1 LLEKQAKKYRERG
14 KNNLELNI
22 LDVCETLRLGA
33 NSEMS
38 VDFIGKGNIWIKN
51 TYNNDVIAIARY
63 IINEA
68 VQRTAPGQLSITGLD
83 SDFSGIFAPFAALAS
98 GINKQLELLGNFKEL
113 EEYLDYLGQHIQA
126 VQNVIQGRSDT
137 LTEFRRNINRPVE
150 GYKLVVL
157 FLNFSVVEAA
167 FLAKLST
174 LLQRGPA
181 AGVSFLVIPANNKI
195 SGDRTPHNLDKNIN
209 FLSADGNKAV
219 LLKSDGQ
226 PQSFATYNP
235 PNIIDVIKNCEGFV
249 ERLKTSTLPVVHF
262 DEVNNV
268 SALWNETS
276 ENGLTFTV
284 GKYGV
289 NNVDITIGDEINQR
303 HNALITGAVG
313 QGKSN
318 LISIIIHSLCQRYS
332 PRELNLYLLDFKE
345 GVSLKP
351 FANIGQQEYL
361 PHAKVVGLESDVDL
375 GLAVLEHLYGEY
387 LRRLKL
393 FKERNVKNLKD
404 FRTAYPNEEMP
415 RILAIIDE
423 FQLMFGDDMNFGQ
436 KIVDLLEKSV
446 RLFRAA
452 GIHFILASQS
462 ISGNI
467 VLGNKRESI
476 FSQVPIRIAHK
487 NSVSE
492 SQNTLGNANNAAAYL
507 RAREAIVN
515 LDYGEV
521 SQNHKTVIAWANEE
535 ILCPLRRTWWEKV
548 NTTSQPPYV
557 FESDKRISAGTAPT
571 DAKKLKT
578 TTVPIALIGE
588 KISITGEKLAIP
600 FPSESGRNIAIIGS
614 PDAEVSNSDGIIQG
628 IALSIAARQEQVRF
642 LFCDFRGK
650 EESIEVRQ
658 PAFVKA
664 LSTHGVSV
672 ENIQRSLFKDT
683 VTKLMEFAD
692 SEQKVF
698 VFALGMDRWEYEKD
712 DYGTP
717 PLKSFVDGA
726 PEKGIHFIGWWIK
739 PSKFKAHVSGFE
751 GSDAFNTKIFL
762 RVDEG
767 SVRSLT
773 SPFVKW
779 EAAVNRALLS
789 DEVEFS
795 DEIVF
800 IPYSPIQ

>member
-1 LLEKQAKKYRERG
+1 
-14 KNNLELNI
+14 LELNI

>member
-1 LLEKQAKKYRERG
+1 LEKQAKKYRERG

>member
-1 LLEKQAKKYRERG
+1 
-14 KNNLELNI
+14 
-22 LDVCETLRLGA
+22 
-33 NSEMS
+33 
-38 VDFIGKGNIWIKN
+38 
-51 TYNNDVIAIARY
+51 
-63 IINEA
+63 
-68 VQRTAPGQLSITGLD
+68 
-83 SDFSGIFAPFAALAS
+83 
-98 GINKQLELLGNFKEL
+98 
-113 EEYLDYLGQHIQA
+113 
-126 VQNVIQGRSDT
+126 
-137 LTEFRRNINRPVE
+137 
-150 GYKLVVL
+150 
-157 FLNFSVVEAA
+157 
-167 FLAKLST
+167 
-174 LLQRGPA
+174 
-181 AGVSFLVIPANNKI
+181 
-195 SGDRTPHNLDKNIN
+195 LDKNIN

>member
-1 LLEKQAKKYRERG
+1 MDS
-14 KNNLELNI
+14 NI
-22 LDVCETLRLGA
+22 LDVCEVLFLGA
-33 NSEMS
+33 NGEIKI
-38 VDFIGKGNIWIKN
+38 DFIGKGNIWIKN
-51 TYNNDVIAIARY
+51 TYNNDVIALARY

-68 VQRTAPGQLSITGLD
+68 VQKTAPGQLSITGLD
-83 SDFSGIFAPFAALAS
+83 GDFSGVFAPFATLAS
-98 GINKQLELLGNFKEL
+98 GANKQLELLGNFKDL
-113 EEYLDYLGQHIQA
+113 EDHLDYLGQHIQA
-126 VQNVIQGRSDT
+126 VQNVIQGRNDT
-137 LTEFRRNINRPVE
+137 LIAFRRSINRPVE
-150 GYKLVVL
+150 GYKLIAL
-157 FLNFSVVEAA
+157 FLNFSMVEAS

-181 AGVSFLVIPANNKI
+181 SGVSFLIIPANNKI
-195 SGDRTPHNLDKNIN
+195 NGDRIPQHLDKSISV
-209 FLSADGNKAV
+209 LSADGMNV
-219 LLKSDGQ
+219 TLLKPDGQ
-226 PQSFATYNP
+226 PQSFAAYNP
-235 PNIIDVIKNCEGFV
+235 PAVINIIKSCEEFI
-249 ERLKTSTLPVVHF
+249 ERVKTTTLPVVHF

-268 SALWNETS
+268 TAMWDCTS
-276 ENGLTFTV
+276 EKGLTFTV

-289 NNVDITIGDEINQR
+289 NNVEITIGDEINQR

-332 PRELNLYLLDFKE
+332 PRELNVYLLDFKE

-351 FANIGQQEYL
+351 FANIGQEEYL
-361 PHAKVVGLESDVDL
+361 PHAKVVGLESDIDL
-375 GLAVLEHLYGEY
+375 GLAVLEHLYREY

-404 FRTAYPNEEMP
+404 FRAAYPKEEMP

-446 RLFRAA
+446 RLFRAT

-467 VLGNKRESI
+467 VLGNKRDSI

-515 LDYGEV
+515 LDYGEI

-535 ILCPLRRTWWEKV
+535 LLRPLRQAWWEKV
-548 NTTSQPPYV
+548 KSTSSPPYV
-557 FESDKRISAGTAPT
+557 FESEKKVLAATAPLDVKT
-571 DAKKLKT
+571 LKLT
-578 TTVPIALIGE
+578 NVALALIGE
-588 KISITGEKLAIP
+588 MISITGQKLSIP
-600 FPSESGRNIAIIGS
+600 LPSESGRNIAIIGS
-614 PDAEVSNSDGIIQG
+614 PDAEVNNGDGIIQG
-628 IALSIAARQEQVRF
+628 IALSLAAGQAKQTRF

-650 EESIEVRQ
+650 EESIEAKYPVFAKAMSDQGVRIE
-658 PAFVKA
+658 
-664 LSTHGVSV
+664 SISRT
-672 ENIQRSLFKDT
+672 LFKDT
-683 VTKLMEFAD
+683 LTQLYDSAVAD
-692 SEQKVF
+692 SGQKIF
-698 VFALGMDRWEYEKD
+698 VFAFRLDSWEYDRD

-717 PLKSFVDGA
+717 PLKAFVDGA

-739 PSKFKAHVSGFE
+739 PSKFKAQVSGFE

-779 EAAVNRALLS
+779 NAAANRALVS

>member
-1 LLEKQAKKYRERG
+1 MG
-14 KNNLELNI
+14 SNI
-22 LDVCETLRLGA
+22 LDVCETLLLGV
-33 NSEMS
+33 NGELKI
-38 VDFIGKGNIWIKN
+38 DFIGKGNIWIKN
-51 TYNNDVIAIARY
+51 TYNTDVISLARH

-68 VQRTAPGQLSITGLD
+68 VRKTAPGQLSITGLD
-83 SDFSGIFAPFAALAS
+83 SDYSGIFAPFATLAS
-98 GINKQLELLGNFKEL
+98 GANKQLELLGDFKEL
-113 EEYLDYLGQHIQA
+113 EEHLDYLGQHIQA
-126 VQNVIQGRSDT
+126 VQNVIQGRNES
-137 LTEFRRNINRPVE
+137 LTEFRKSINRPVE

-157 FLNFSVVEAA
+157 FLNFSMVEAT

-181 AGVSFLVIPANNKI
+181 AGVSFLIIPANNKI
-195 SGDRTPHNLDKNIN
+195 SGDRTPHNLDKNISI
-209 FLSADGNKAV
+209 LSAEGKKAV
-219 LLKSDGQ
+219 LLKPDGQ
-226 PQSFATYNP
+226 PQSMAVYNP
-235 PNIIDVIKNCEGFV
+235 PNNTDIIENCTEFIEQVKNA
-249 ERLKTSTLPVVHF
+249 TLPVVHF
-262 DEVNNV
+262 DEVNNTR
-268 SALWNETS
+268 ALWDQTS

-361 PHAKVVGLESDVDL
+361 PHAKVVGLESDIDL

-387 LRRLKL
+387 LRRLRL

-415 RILAIIDE
+415 RILTIIDE

-515 LDYGEV
+515 LDYGET

-535 ILCPLRRTWWEKV
+535 VLSPLRKLWWEKV
-548 NTTSQPPYV
+548 NATTQPPYV
-557 FESDKRISAGTAPT
+557 FESDKTISAETALT
-571 DAKKLKT
+571 DVKKLKT
-578 TTVPIALIGE
+578 AVVPVALIGE

-614 PDAEVSNSDGIIQG
+614 PDAEISNSDGIIQG
-628 IALSIAARQEQVRF
+628 IALSLAAGQKARF

-650 EESIEVRQ
+650 EEPMEVKH
-658 PAFVKA
+658 PAFAKA
-664 LSTHGVSV
+664 LSDHGVSI
-672 ENIQRSLFKDT
+672 ENISRALFQNT
-683 VTKLMEFAD
+683 VAGLMDAATAD
-692 SEQKVF
+692 SGQKVF
-698 VFALGMDRWEYEKD
+698 IFALGMDRWEYEKD

-717 PLKSFVDGA
+717 PLKGFVDGA

-739 PSKFKAHVSGFE
+739 SSKFKAHVSGFE

-762 RVDEG
+762 RVDES

-779 EAAVNRALLS
+779 EAATNRALLS